1 MTEIADNFTIQN
13 GCDTSF
19 NIPSM
24 IFFFRGQQVMIDRDL
39 ADLYQV
45 ETKALNQAVKRNI
58 DRFPEEFRFQLKDNE
73 KNELVT
79 HCDRLNTLKHASS
92 NPFVYTEQGVSM
104 LSAVLKSSIAIKI
117 SIQIIKAFVELRKSH
132 ADNWNIL
139 YRLNHLENRQ
149 ISVENRFDKVLKAFK
164 NTRAIPRQGIFFDG
178 QVFDA
183 FVFVTNL
190 IQSADSSIILID
202 NYIDERVLSLMSKK
216 KQKVR
221 VSILTLASNPHL
233 DLAVKHFNEQFSGL
247 DVRIFKRS
255 HDRFLIIDEKEVY
268 HIGASLKDLGK
279 KWFAFSKLQIPP
291 KMILDQIQ

>member
-1 MTEIADNFTIQN
+1 MNKIADDFTIQN
-13 GCDTSF
+13 EYDGSL
-19 NIPSM
+19 NIQSM

-39 ADLYQV
+39 EEQYQV

-79 HCDRLNTLKHASS
+79 HCDRLNRLKHTSS
-92 NPFVYTEQGVSM
+92 NPYVYTEQGVSM

-117 SIQIIKAFVELRKSH
+117 SIQIIKAFVELRRSYT
-132 ADNWNIL
+132 DNWNIL
-139 YRLNHLENRQ
+139 HRLDHLENRQ
-149 ISVENRFDKVLKAFK
+149 FSVENRFDKVLKAFK
-164 NTRAIPRQGIFFDG
+164 NKSTIPCQGIFFDG

-190 IQSADSSIILID
+190 IRSADSSIILID
-202 NYIDERVLSLMSKK
+202 NYIDEQVLNLMSKK
-216 KQKVR
+216 KQEVH
-221 VSILTLASNPHL
+221 VSILTFASNPHL
-233 DLAVKHFNEQFSGL
+233 DLAVKRFNEQFSGL

-268 HIGASLKDLGK
+268 HFGASLKDLGK

-291 KMILDQIQ
+291 TTILDQIQ